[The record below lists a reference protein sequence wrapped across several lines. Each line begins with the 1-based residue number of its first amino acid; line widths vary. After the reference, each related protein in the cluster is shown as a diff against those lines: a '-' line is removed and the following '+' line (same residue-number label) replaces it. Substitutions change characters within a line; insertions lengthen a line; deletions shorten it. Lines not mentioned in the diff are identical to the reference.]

1 MDGINTYSMWMIAV
15 FVFGYGL
22 ITLENYTK
30 INKATIALMM
40 AILCWIL
47 EFTTDPSC
55 KGEGGLSCFGTHLS
69 AISQIVFFIL
79 GALTIVEIIS
89 SHQGFRVI
97 SDFIQVGSKK
107 KLLWVVGIITF
118 FLSSVLDNLTTTIVM
133 VTLLRK
139 LIDEQEDRL
148 IIGSGV
154 VIAANAGGA
163 WTPIGDVTTTMLW
176 IGGQITTK
184 NVMLDLF
191 IPSVICM
198 VVSFVF
204 LSFMLKGNFAERN
217 IQERKHS
224 GPLENFVFFFGIA
237 LLIFVPIFKYLT
249 HLPPF
254 MGMFFGVSLL
264 WIITDWVHGEEEDR
278 GHLKVPQALS
288 RIDLSTALFF
298 LGILLC
304 VAALESAHILSKLAV
319 WLDTHVGNVPVTAT
333 LIGLVSAVVDNV
345 PLVAAAMGMYDLAQH
360 PQDSQFW
367 QLIAYCA
374 GTGGSI
380 LIVGSAAGVVFMGLE
395 TVDFF
400 WYLRRISFPAL
411 IGYLAG
417 IGAYLLGATLFSI

>member
-1 MDGINTYSMWMIAV
+1 MDTLNIYAIWMIVV
-15 FVFGYGL
+15 FVIGYAL
-22 ITLENYTK
+22 ITLENITK
-30 INKATIALMM
+30 INKATIALMI
-40 AILCWIL
+40 AIICWIL
-47 EFTTDPSC
+47 QYENDPSC
-55 KGEGGLSCFGTHLS
+55 ILEKGYKCFSTYIS

-89 SHQGFRVI
+89 NHQGFRVL
-97 SDFIQVGSKK
+97 SDYIQVNSKR
-107 KLLWVVGIITF
+107 KLLWVVGFIAF

-133 VTLLRK
+133 VTLLQKIVR
-139 LIDEQEDRL
+139 EREDRL

-176 IGGQITTK
+176 IGGQITTV
-184 NVMLDLF
+184 NVMKDLF
-191 IPSVICM
+191 IPSIICL
-198 VVSFVF
+198 VVSLFF
-204 LSFMLKGNFAERN
+204 LTFMLKGNFVKKEV
-217 IQERKHS
+217 EVKHS
-224 GPLENFVFFFGIA
+224 TPLENFVFFLGIG

-254 MGMFFGVSLL
+254 MGMFFGLSVL
-264 WIITDWVHGEEEDR
+264 WIITDWVHGEEKDR
-278 GHLKVPQALS
+278 MHLKVPHALS
-288 RIDLSTALFF
+288 KIDFPTTLFF
-298 LGILLC
+298 LGILLA
-304 VAALESAHILSKLAV
+304 VSALENAQILEKLAE
-319 WLDTHVGNVPVTAT
+319 WLDHAVGNVPIIAT

-345 PLVAAAMGMYDLAQH
+345 PLVAGAMGMYTLTQY

-395 TVDFF
+395 EVDFF

-417 IGAYLLGATLFSI
+417 IGIYLLGSHLFA